1 MNVHL
6 TPELKKMVEDEVA
19 SGLYSSASEVVRE
32 GLRLLVEERRWRL
45 EVGRKITEG
54 VAQAKAKELLDGGE
68 VADRLRKRVK
78 ARRKKGA

>member
-6 TPELKKMVEDEVA
+6 TPELKKLVEDEVA

-68 VADRLRKRVK
+68 VAGRLRKRVK

>member
-6 TPELKKMVEDEVA
+6 TPELKKLVEDEVA